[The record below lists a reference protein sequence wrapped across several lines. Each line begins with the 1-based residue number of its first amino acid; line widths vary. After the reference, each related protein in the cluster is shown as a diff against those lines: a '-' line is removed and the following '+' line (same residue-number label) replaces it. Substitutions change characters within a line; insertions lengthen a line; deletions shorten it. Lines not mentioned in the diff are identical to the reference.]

1 MEWTD
6 YLWDEAHPATDAD
19 IAAAERALGVTFPQA
34 LRDALR
40 EHQGQVPDPGLFDFD
55 EGGERTTSVMG
66 PLFHVREAA
75 AGDPAYQLVHVARSR
90 KHLLP
95 DGVVPFS
102 EDPSGNMIALDYRA
116 SKSTPPV
123 VFLNHEE
130 AGAGAG
136 VTTLASSF
144 EAFLA
149 MLHEDTG
156 DDSS

>member
-1 MEWTD
+1 MDWTD
-6 YLWDEAHPATDAD
+6 YLWDEAHPATNAD
-19 IAAAERALGVTFPQA
+19 IAAAEKALGVKFPKA
-34 LRDALR
+34 VRDGLRK
-40 EHQGQVPDPGLFDFD
+40 HQGQVPDPNLFDFE

-66 PLFHVREAA
+66 PLFHVREPAA
-75 AGDPAYQLVHVARSR
+75 ADPAYQLVNVSRNR

-116 SKSTPPV
+116 SKSTPAV

-130 AGAGAG
+130 AGSGAG

-144 EAFLA
+144 EDFLA